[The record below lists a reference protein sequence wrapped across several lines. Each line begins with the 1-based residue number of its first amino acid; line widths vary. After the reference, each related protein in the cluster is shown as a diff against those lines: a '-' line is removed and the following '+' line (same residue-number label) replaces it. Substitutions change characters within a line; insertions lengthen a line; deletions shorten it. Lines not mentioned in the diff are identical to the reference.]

1 MMQKNNSSLAAA
13 FFILC
18 SCFIVAYGSAVLDLT
33 PDTFDS
39 VIDGSKPAFVEFF
52 APWCGHCKQL
62 APQYEIVGDAFASQS
77 DKVIVAKVDCDA
89 HNALC
94 SRFKV
99 TGYPTLK
106 WFPLGQTTDPES
118 YSGGRSADDIIEFIS
133 NKAGVRSRKPASRV
147 IEVNDGTF
155 DIVVLNKNKFA
166 LVEFFAPW
174 CGHCKTLAPEYEKLA
189 IAFANEPNVAIV
201 KIDADAQKV
210 KASKYGVTG
219 FPTLIWFGQD
229 NEYERYEGE
238 RTLDALVNFVNEKA
252 GTSRLSSGLLA
263 PTVGR
268 IPELDAIASQ
278 FLSSDEQ
285 DQLRKQAE
293 TVAKSLVNPNQ
304 LDVRVYLKTFE
315 RVEITGA
322 KYLDIEKARLKK
334 LSGSKITPA
343 KLDEFTRRINIL
355 NAFTPP
361 ADDSDF

>member
-1 MMQKNNSSLAAA
+1 
-13 FFILC
+13 
-18 SCFIVAYGSAVLDLT
+18 
-33 PDTFDS
+33 
-39 VIDGSKPAFVEFF
+39 
-52 APWCGHCKQL
+52 L
-62 APQYEIVGDAFASQS
+62 APEYEIVGDAFASQS
-77 DKVIVAKVDCDA
+77 DKVVVAKVDCDA
-89 HNALC
+89 HKDLC
-94 SRFKV
+94 SRFKI

-133 NKAGVRSRKPASRV
+133 SKAGVRGKKASSRV
-147 IEVNDGTF
+147 IEVTDDTF
-155 DIVVLNKNKFA
+155 DNVVLNYNKFA

-174 CGHCKTLAPEYEKLA
+174 CGHCKSLAPDYEKLA
-189 IAFANEPNVAIV
+189 IAFANEPQVAIV

-219 FPTLIWFGQD
+219 YPTLIWFSQD
-229 NEYERYEGE
+229 NTHERYEGE
-238 RTLDALVNFVNEKA
+238 RSLDALVNFVNEKS
-252 GTSRLSSGLLA
+252 GTSRLPSGLLA

-278 FLSSDEQ
+278 FLGSDEQ